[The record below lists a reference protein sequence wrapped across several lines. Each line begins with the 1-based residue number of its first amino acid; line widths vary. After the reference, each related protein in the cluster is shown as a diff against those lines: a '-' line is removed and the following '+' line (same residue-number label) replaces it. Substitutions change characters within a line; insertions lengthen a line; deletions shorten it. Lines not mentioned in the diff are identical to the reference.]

1 MYLNIIDPV
10 RNMRRDIRC
19 DIRTSDRFD
28 RKPHGKQG
36 IRIMSEYF
44 SVCEITP
51 ASHDLSDQK
60 SQHCNIR
67 NQKEI
72 LFPDLTENEKG
83 QKATDHCTVNRD
95 TALSDVQ
102 KLIQMIL
109 IIIPAEYHVIDPRT

>member
-10 RNMRRDIRC
+10 CNMRRDIRC

-51 ASHDLSDQK
+51 ASHDLSNQK
-60 SQHCNIR
+60 SPLCKIR
-67 NQKEI
+67 NQEEI
-72 LFPDLTENEKG
+72 LMPAHTENEKG
-83 QKATDHCTVNRD
+83 QATTEASSN
-95 TALSDVQ
+95 AFL
-102 KLIQMIL
+102 
-109 IIIPAEYHVIDPRT
+109 